1 MLSQPPPANTNTVNP
16 AAAYLLWGL
25 GWLGLC
31 GIHRF
36 YLGKPVSGLIWLLT
50 FGLGFIGQFV
60 DLFFI
65 PDMVAARNQSLLKQ
79 SNSNSYLTSE
89 KPTEMEGSD
98 SPSPPLHQ
106 LLAAAANQGNV
117 LSLGQAILAT
127 QLPPDEVQELLNE
140 ALRRGLA
147 EIGNDPDT
155 GAIRYYFD
163 L

>member
-1 MLSQPPPANTNTVNP
+1 MVSQPPPANT

-25 GWLGLC
+25 GWFGLC

-36 YLGKPVSGLIWLLT
+36 YLGKPVSGVIWLLT
-50 FGLGFIGQFV
+50 FGLGFIGQFI

-65 PDMVAARNQSLLKQ
+65 PDMVAARNQSLLRQ
-79 SNSNSYLTSE
+79 TNARGYLSE
-89 KPTEMEGSD
+89 TEPKEQGSL
-98 SPSPPLHQ
+98 SHPLHK
-106 LLAAAANQGNV
+106 LLAAAAAQGNV

-147 EIGNDPDT
+147 EVGNDPET
-155 GAIRYYFD
+155 GAVRYYFD
-163 L
+163 I